1 MNRICIM
8 GGTFDPIHHGHLV
21 VAEEVRQQFN
31 LHKVIFVPAAR
42 PPHKTGQR
50 ISEPLHRVN
59 MARLATASNRFFEV
73 STLEVERD
81 GPSYTIDTVKE
92 VKERYG
98 VGEVYFITGADA
110 VLEIITWKKAEE
122 LLAMCTFIAATR
134 PGYDLKGLKKN
145 LCFLS
150 GKVLDNI
157 ISLEVPALSISS
169 TDIRKRVRENKS
181 IKYLLPESVEE
192 YILTHGIYKEDQ

>member
-98 VGEVYFITGADA
+98 VGEIYFITGADA

-145 LCFLS
+145 LCSLS

-169 TDIRKRVRENKS
+169 TDIRRRVRENKS

-192 YILTHGIYKEDQ
+192 YILSHGIYK